1 MGFIFVLIFLILSF
15 GEEITFLFFIMEN
28 QFFWLTL
35 KIKVCLT
42 LTLISFMYFI
52 FLFLLLNWLFIQLE
66 LVISFFYLAYIFFNL
81 HYRLGLFPHLLYLDI
96 INLLVYQKPRT
107 LKHFFSKPYF
117 LLKFQNVENQAIN
130 FLNFVFFP
138 QLYLFI

>member
-1 MGFIFVLIFLILSF
+1 MYFVNLKSYYI
-15 GEEITFLFFIMEN
+15 
-28 QFFWLTL
+28 Q
-35 KIKVCLT
+35 KIKQNKYLDNEMQLT
-42 LTLISFMYFI
+42 TLMIPRYFI
-52 FLFLLLNWLFIQLE
+52 FLFLLLNWLFIKLE

-130 FLNFVFFP
+130 FLIFVFFP
-138 QLYLFI
+138 QLYLFS